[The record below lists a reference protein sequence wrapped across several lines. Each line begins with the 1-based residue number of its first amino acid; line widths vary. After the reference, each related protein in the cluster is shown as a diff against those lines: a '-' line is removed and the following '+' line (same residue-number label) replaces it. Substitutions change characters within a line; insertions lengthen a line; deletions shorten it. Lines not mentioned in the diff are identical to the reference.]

1 MKLSESQKKKGYF
14 ENPNMSDFR
23 QNIGKYL
30 DLVAKDG
37 WIKIWNR
44 SRPNMILIKESDMNE
59 LLQENK
65 NLLGQ
70 LEDAEKHTAEQQAII
85 DGFYK

>member
-1 MKLSESQKKKGYF
+1 MKLSDSQKKKGYF

-23 QNIGKYL
+23 QNMGKYL

-44 SRPNMILIKESDMNE
+44 SRPNMILIKESEWIE
-59 LLQENK
+59 LH
-65 NLLGQ
+65 
-70 LEDAEKHTAEQQAII
+70 EKASANDNNT
-85 DGFYK
+85 KK